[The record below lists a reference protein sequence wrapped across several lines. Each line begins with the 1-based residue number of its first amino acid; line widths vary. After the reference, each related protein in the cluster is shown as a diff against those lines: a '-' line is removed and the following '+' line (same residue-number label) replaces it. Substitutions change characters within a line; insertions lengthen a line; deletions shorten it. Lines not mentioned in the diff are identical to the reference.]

1 MPDSAAV
8 PAPKAADTGNDLPRH
23 IAVEGPIGV
32 GKTTLAT
39 RLSQALRYPL
49 LLEPTTENPFLDRFY
64 REGRRHA
71 LPTQLFFLLHRA
83 RQVAALDDDLVGSL
97 VVADFLIEKDRLFAE
112 LTLDPDELAIYE
124 QIWRNLDIR
133 PPAPDLVIYLQAPP
147 PVLVERIRHRG
158 VGFEQHIGDEYL
170 TSLCAAYTR
179 FFHDYSD
186 APLLIVN
193 AAEIDFAHEDRHFE
207 ALLEQLQ
214 EFDGVRKYFNPNPRL
229 L

>member
-1 MPDSAAV
+1 MRASATAH
-8 PAPKAADTGNDLPRH
+8 DLPRH

-83 RQVAALDDDLVGSL
+83 RQVAALDDDLVGSV
-97 VVADFLIEKDRLFAE
+97 VVADFLIEKDRLFAQ
-112 LTLDPDELAIYE
+112 LNLDADELAIYE
-124 QIWRNLDIR
+124 QIWRSLDIR

-147 PVLVERIRHRG
+147 PVLVARIRHPG
-158 VGFEQHIGDEYL
+158 VGFEQHIGDEYH
-170 TSLCAAYTR
+170 TNLCAAYTR
-179 FFHDYSD
+179 FFHDYRA

-207 ALLEQLQ
+207 ALLAQLR
-214 EFDGVRKYFNPNPRL
+214 EFDGVRKYFNPNPTL

>member
-1 MPDSAAV
+1 MPDSATA

-97 VVADFLIEKDRLFAE
+97 VVSDFLIEKDRLFAE
-112 LTLDPDELAIYE
+112 LNLDPDELAIYE
-124 QIWRNLDIR
+124 QIWRSLDIR

-158 VGFEQHIGDEYL
+158 VGFEQLIGDEYL
-170 TSLCAAYTR
+170 TNLCTAYTR

-193 AAEIDFAHEDRHFE
+193 AAEIDFAHEDRHFD

-214 EFDGVRKYFNPNPRL
+214 EFDGVRKYFNPNPTL

>member
-1 MPDSAAV
+1 MTPV
-8 PAPKAADTGNDLPRH
+8 PAPQPADTGDDLPRH

-112 LTLDPDELAIYE
+112 LNLDPDELAIYE
-124 QIWRNLDIR
+124 QIWRSLDIR

-147 PVLVERIRHRG
+147 PVLVERIRRRG

-207 ALLEQLQ
+207 ALLTQLQ
-214 EFDGVRKYFNPNPRL
+214 DFDGVRRYFNPNPRL

>member
-1 MPDSAAV
+1 MPDSAGV
-8 PAPKAADTGNDLPRH
+8 PAPKASDTGNNLPRH

-39 RLSQALRYPL
+39 RLSEALRYPL

-64 REGRRHA
+64 REGHRHA

-97 VVADFLIEKDRLFAE
+97 VVSDFLIEKDRLFAE
-112 LTLDPDELAIYE
+112 LNLEADELAIYE
-124 QIWRNLDIR
+124 QIWRSLDIR
-133 PPAPDLVIYLQAPP
+133 PPAPGLVIYLQAPP
-147 PVLVERIRHRG
+147 PVLFERIRHRG
-158 VGFEQHIGDEYL
+158 VGFEQYIGQEYL
-170 TSLCAAYTR
+170 TSLCTAYTR
-179 FFHDYSD
+179 FFHDYRG

-207 ALLEQLQ
+207 ALLAQLQ

>member
-1 MPDSAAV
+1 MTAV
-8 PAPKAADTGNDLPRH
+8 PAPGAADTGNHLPRH

-39 RLSQALRYPL
+39 RLSEALNYPL

-112 LTLDPDELAIYE
+112 INLDPDELAIYE
-124 QIWRNLDIR
+124 QIWRSLDIR
-133 PPAPDLVIYLQAPP
+133 PRAPDLVIYLQAPP
-147 PVLVERIRHRG
+147 PVLVERIRRRG
-158 VGFEQHIGDEYL
+158 VGFEQHIGDAYL
-170 TSLCAAYTR
+170 TNLCAAYAR
-179 FFHDYSD
+179 FFHDYRD

-207 ALLEQLQ
+207 ALLTQLR
-214 EFDGVRKYFNPNPRL
+214 EFEGVRKYFNPNPTL

>member
-1 MPDSAAV
+1 MTPV
-8 PAPKAADTGNDLPRH
+8 PAPKPADTGKDLPRH

-112 LTLDPDELAIYE
+112 LNLDPDELAIYE
-124 QIWRNLDIR
+124 QIWRSLDIR

-147 PVLVERIRHRG
+147 PVLIERIRHRG

-179 FFHDYSD
+179 FFHDYRD

-207 ALLEQLQ
+207 ALLTQLQ
-214 EFDGVRKYFNPNPRL
+214 DFDGVRKYFNPNPRL